1 MATPTPGKPTI
12 KVVPSTEGDIEQLV
26 NWLYNVMEGND
37 PVMEP
42 IFTHPEL
49 AFKDVP
55 TTREIFTDPS
65 HMTFKA
71 VVVGG
76 GGEGSDRM
84 IGFITTW
91 LATANWV
98 EEEAVATPRKASREY

>member
-26 NWLYNVMEGND
+26 DWLYNVLERND

-42 IFTHPEL
+42 IFTHHEL

-55 TTREIFTDPS
+55 TTCEIFTDPS
-65 HMTFKA
+65 YMTFKA

-76 GGEGSDRM
+76 GEEGGDRM
-84 IGFITTW
+84 IGFITAW

-98 EEEAVATPRKASREY
+98 EEEAAAIAKKGDS